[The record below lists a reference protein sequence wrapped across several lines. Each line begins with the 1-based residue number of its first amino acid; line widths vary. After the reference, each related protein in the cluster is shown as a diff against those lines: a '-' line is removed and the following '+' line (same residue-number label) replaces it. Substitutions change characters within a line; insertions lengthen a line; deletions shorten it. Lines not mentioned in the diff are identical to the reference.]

1 MTAGSPPVPGT
12 PIETELTDY
21 YDRLIFVGDIHDDF
35 PEPGHRSVEYVSYP
49 KDLSQAVNVEALLL
63 NVKEK
68 MGLTGTD
75 ESEVKTALKEYAV
88 TSGGSMLSDAAA
100 AVSYALRYDLPI
112 SYHRAVL
119 KGLAPLEDFDNGSEP
134 GAAKFISRGQSL
146 LFPISPSEQNRL
158 TTTIGLEGEWFVGRT
173 RGIIFHK
180 SIGTTGLAAVTTG
193 LPSQSTSISAV
204 TWTTE
209 FSVVAGVIPID
220 VMFKGNIPLTQGEYI
235 LLRGGLDRA
244 IPGLRASSLVRGAL
258 GEMWTLTQI

>member
-1 MTAGSPPVPGT
+1 MAAGFSLVPGA

-21 YDRLIFVGDIHDDF
+21 YDRLILVNNIHDDF
-35 PEPGHRSVEYVSYP
+35 PEPGHRSVEYISYP
-49 KDLSQAVNVEALLL
+49 KDLGQAIDFEALLL
-63 NVKEK
+63 SVKEK
-68 MGLTGTD
+68 MGLANTD
-75 ESEVKTALKEYAV
+75 EGEVKAALKEYAV
-88 TSGGSMLSDAAA
+88 TSGGSTLGDAAA
-100 AVSYALRYDLPI
+100 AVSYAIRYDLPI
-112 SYHRAVL
+112 SHHRAVL
-119 KGLAPLEDFDNGSEP
+119 KGLAPMEDFGKGSEP
-134 GAAKFISRGQSL
+134 GAVKFINRGQSL

-193 LPSQSTSISAV
+193 LPSQQTSISAV

-209 FSVVAGVIPID
+209 FSVIAGVIPIE
-220 VMFKGNIPLTQGEYI
+220 VVFKGNVSLTQGEYI
-235 LLRGGLDRA
+235 LLRGELDRN